1 MESELEM
8 DMMTR
13 EEAYME
19 LTKYVDNKNL
29 LKHMISTEAVLI
41 RLAKLFDQDPD
52 LWGMAGLLHDIDY
65 EDTKELPEEHSLK
78 GAEILEKMGFSE
90 ELVYA
95 VKVHNERHGL
105 PRNSLLDKA
114 LYATDPMTGL
124 IVAGALIRPDKKLS
138 GVDVP
143 FLRKKFDQKAF
154 AKGANREQ
162 ILTCSELGLSLE
174 EFLGFGLE
182 AMQGISEAL
191 EL

>member
-1 MESELEM
+1 MNMMSRTESY
-8 DMMTR
+8 T
-13 EEAYME
+13 E
-19 LTKYVDNKNL
+19 LTKVVNNKNL
-29 LKHMISTEAVLI
+29 LKHMLSTEAVLT
-41 RLAKLFDQDPD
+41 RLAKHFDQDPD
-52 LWGMAGLLHDIDY
+52 LWGLAGLLHDIDY
-65 EDTKELPEEHSLK
+65 EETKEQPDVHALK
-78 GAEILEKMGFSE
+78 GAEMLEGLGFPV

-124 IVAGALIRPDKKLS
+124 IVAGALVRPEKKLAV
-138 GVDVP
+138 VDVP
-143 FLRKKFDQKAF
+143 FLQKKFDEKSF
-154 AKGANREQ
+154 ARGANRQQ

-174 EFLGFGLE
+174 EFLGYGLE

>member
-1 MESELEM
+1 
-8 DMMTR
+8 MMTR
-13 EEAYME
+13 EEAYTE

-41 RLAKLFDQDPD
+41 RLAKHFDQDPN
-52 LWGMAGLLHDIDY
+52 LWGLAGLLHDIDY
-65 EDTKELPEEHSLK
+65 EETKELPEVHSLK
-78 GAEILEKMGFSE
+78 GAEMLEKLGFTE

-95 VKVHNERHGL
+95 VKVHNDRHGL

-124 IVAGALIRPDKKLS
+124 IVAGALIRPDKKLA
-138 GVDVP
+138 GVNVA
-143 FLRKKFDQKAF
+143 FLRKKFDQKSF
-154 AKGANREQ
+154 ARGADRQQ

-174 EFLGFGLE
+174 EFLGYGLE

>member
-1 MESELEM
+1 
-8 DMMTR
+8 MMTR

-78 GAEILEKMGFSE
+78 GAEILENMGFSE

-182 AMQGISEAL
+182 AMQGISDAL

>member
-1 MESELEM
+1 
-8 DMMTR
+8 MMTR

-19 LTKYVDNKNL
+19 LTKYVNNKNL
-29 LKHMISTEAVLI
+29 LKHMISTEVVLI
-41 RLAKLFDQDPD
+41 RLAKHFDQDPD
-52 LWGMAGLLHDIDY
+52 IWGMAGLLHDIDY
-65 EDTKELPEEHSLK
+65 EDTKEQPEEHSLK
-78 GAEILEKMGFSE
+78 GAKILEKMGFSE

-95 VKVHNERHGL
+95 VKVHNECHDL

-154 AKGANREQ
+154 AKGANRQQ
-162 ILTCSELGLSLE
+162 ILTCSEMGLSLE
-174 EFLGFGLE
+174 EFLGIGLE

>member
-1 MESELEM
+1 
-8 DMMTR
+8 MTR
-13 EEAYME
+13 EEAYSE
-19 LTKYVDNKNL
+19 LIKYVDNKNL
-29 LKHMISTEAVLI
+29 LKHMLSTEIVLI
-41 RLAKLFDQDPD
+41 RLAKHFDQDPD

-65 EDTKELPEEHSLK
+65 EDTKEQPEVHSLK
-78 GAEILEKMGFSE
+78 GAEILESMGLPQ

-105 PRNSLLDKA
+105 PRISLLDKA

-154 AKGANREQ
+154 AKGADRQQ

-174 EFLGFGLE
+174 EFLGYGLE
-182 AMQGISEAL
+182 AMQGISIEL

>member
-1 MESELEM
+1 
-8 DMMTR
+8 MMTR
-13 EEAYME
+13 EEAYSE
-19 LTKYVDNKNL
+19 LIKYVDNKNL
-29 LKHMISTEAVLI
+29 LKHMLSTEIVLI
-41 RLAKLFDQDPD
+41 RLAKHFDQDPD

-65 EDTKELPEEHSLK
+65 EDTKEQPEVHSLK
-78 GAEILEKMGFSE
+78 GAEILESMGLPQ

-105 PRNSLLDKA
+105 PRISLLDKA

-154 AKGANREQ
+154 AKGADRQQ

-174 EFLGFGLE
+174 EFLGYGLE
-182 AMQGISEAL
+182 AMQGISIEL

>member
-1 MESELEM
+1 
-8 DMMTR
+8 MTR

-78 GAEILEKMGFSE
+78 GAEILENMGFSE

-105 PRNSLLDKA
+105 LRNSLLDKA

>member
-1 MESELEM
+1 
-8 DMMTR
+8 MMTR
-13 EEAYME
+13 EEAYSE
-19 LTKYVDNKNL
+19 LIKYVDNKNL
-29 LKHMISTEAVLI
+29 LKHMLSTEIVLI
-41 RLAKLFDQDPD
+41 RLAKHFDQDPD

-65 EDTKELPEEHSLK
+65 EDTKEQPEVHSLK
-78 GAEILEKMGFSE
+78 GAEILESMGLPQ

-95 VKVHNERHGL
+95 VKVHNQRHGL
-105 PRNSLLDKA
+105 PRISLLDKA

-154 AKGANREQ
+154 AKGADRQQ

-174 EFLGFGLE
+174 EFLGYGLE
-182 AMQGISEAL
+182 AMQGISL
-191 EL
+191 ELEL

>member
-78 GAEILEKMGFSE
+78 GAEILENMGFSE

-182 AMQGISEAL
+182 AMQGISDAL

>member
-1 MESELEM
+1 
-8 DMMTR
+8 MTR
-13 EEAYME
+13 EEAYSE
-19 LTKYVDNKNL
+19 LIKYVDNKNL
-29 LKHMISTEAVLI
+29 LKHMLSTEIVLI
-41 RLAKLFDQDPD
+41 RLAKHFDQDPD

-65 EDTKELPEEHSLK
+65 EDTKEQPEVHSLK
-78 GAEILEKMGFSE
+78 GAEILESMGLPQ

-95 VKVHNERHGL
+95 VKVHNQRHGL
-105 PRNSLLDKA
+105 PRISLLDKA

-154 AKGANREQ
+154 AKGADRQQ

-174 EFLGFGLE
+174 EFLGYGLE
-182 AMQGISEAL
+182 AMQGISL
-191 EL
+191 ELEL